1 MVFYDKTP
9 GDFRHAWSTGTCL
22 IVGDSILTEVD

>member
-9 GDFRHAWSTGTCL
+9 GDFRHAWLTGTCL

>member
-9 GDFRHAWSTGTCL
+9 GDFIHAWPTGTCL
-22 IVGDSILTEVD
+22 IVGDSILTEAD